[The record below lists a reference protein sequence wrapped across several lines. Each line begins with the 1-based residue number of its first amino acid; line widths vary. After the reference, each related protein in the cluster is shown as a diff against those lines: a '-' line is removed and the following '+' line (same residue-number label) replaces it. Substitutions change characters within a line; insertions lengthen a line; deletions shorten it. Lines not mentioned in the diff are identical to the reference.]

1 MDSMGEE
8 YYILPWILMNL
19 CLLASGVSKDR
30 LTLRSGWRRSSL
42 SGLLTVKGT
51 GMREQGSLKGVGTH
65 RGNLCVDAQ
74 IVPNPDVRIY
84 SFIKGL

>member
-1 MDSMGEE
+1 MK
-8 YYILPWILMNL
+8 ILK
-19 CLLASGVSKDR
+19 GKTFYQRTFKVKVR
-30 LTLRSGWRRSSL
+30 LEARSL

-65 RGNLCVDAQ
+65 RRYLCVDAQ
-74 IVPNPDVRIY
+74 IIPNPDVRIY